1 MQLPSASRDLLMFA
15 PSMSRSPRFL
25 VALARS
31 LPARSM
37 MLRVAMV
44 WGSLMSALRS
54 FCEILICSTAWEREE
69 VAFASV
75 GDIVR

>member
-1 MQLPSASRDLLMFA
+1 MQLPSANRDLLMFA
-15 PSMSRSPRFL
+15 PSMSRSPRFF

-31 LPARSM
+31 LPARSI

-44 WGSLMSALRS
+44 CGSFMAALRS
-54 FCEILICSTAWEREE
+54 FCWTLICRTAWERDD